1 MCEKENFSHVIRKLL
16 QNLTFYF
23 NPQQQVT
30 LRRNNVTVQLVS
42 VGVLTQ
48 KLVKKFPEQ
57 RREEVSS
64 VVSPQRIFVF
74 ILHLYTLP
82 FWQNAPSVNSDYQLL
97 IFSMNFC
104 EHTEWKNRNT
114 EFSKRLLKTFHFSI
128 SGKKKPHK
136 KPTGELHFEDLA
148 KISTSV

>member
-23 NPQQQVT
+23 NPRQQVT

-48 KLVKKFPEQ
+48 KLVKKFQEQ

-64 VVSPQRIFVF
+64 AVSQQNVFVF
-74 ILHLYTLP
+74 ILHLHTLP
-82 FWQNAPSVNSDYQLL
+82 FW
-97 IFSMNFC
+97 
-104 EHTEWKNRNT
+104 KNT
-114 EFSKRLLKTFHFSI
+114 EN
-128 SGKKKPHK
+128 KKNQN
-136 KPTGELHFEDLA
+136 TN
-148 KISTSV
+148 T